1 MRKLRKSEIN
11 RIIKENAALSNND
24 LLDKYFDLVYH
35 DVLGSQAERM
45 EEAGYEESDVRE
57 RREYEDYVNCYTDI
71 LHRMLL
77 ERGIDPWKDYANNIT
92 EGI

>member
-1 MRKLRKSEIN
+1 MRKLRKSEVK
-11 RIIKENAALSNND
+11 RIIKENAALSNTD
-24 LLDKYFDLVYH
+24 LLDKYFDLIIR
-35 DVLGSQAERM
+35 DCLGSKAERM

-57 RREYEDYVNCYTDI
+57 WREYEDYMDCYTDI

-77 ERGIDPWKDYANNIT
+77 ERGVDPWKDCANNIT

>member
-11 RIIKENAALSNND
+11 RIVKENAALSDED
-24 LLDKYFDLVYH
+24 LLNKYFDLVYN

-45 EEAGYEESDVRE
+45 EEAGYEDSDIRE
-57 RREYEDYVNCYTDI
+57 RREYEHYMDCYTDI

-77 ERGIDPWKDYANNIT
+77 ERGVDPWKDYANNIM
-92 EGI
+92 EDI

>member
-11 RIIKENAALSNND
+11 RIIKENAALSNDD
-24 LLDKYFDLVYH
+24 LLNKYFGLVYN
-35 DVLGSQAERM
+35 DVLGSQADRM

-57 RREYEDYVNCYTDI
+57 RREYEDYIDCYTDI